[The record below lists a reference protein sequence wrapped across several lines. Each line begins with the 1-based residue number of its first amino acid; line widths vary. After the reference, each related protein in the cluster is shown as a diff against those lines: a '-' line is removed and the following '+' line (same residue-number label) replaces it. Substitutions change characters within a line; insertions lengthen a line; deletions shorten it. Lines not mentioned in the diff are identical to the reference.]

1 MNWADFVILA
11 VIAFS
16 AIISLIRGFVREAFS
31 LATWIGA
38 FAVGV
43 VFVEPASY
51 LLRGYV
57 PGQQL
62 RLVLAFAALFAI
74 TLIVGI
80 AISHFAGMLVQH
92 AKLTRADRG
101 FGLFFG
107 IVRGYVAVCTLVVA
121 ASFTQLP
128 NSAWWNQSV
137 LIPFTHPLASWI
149 YRNLPTS
156 QLKQQRS

>member
-1 MNWADFVILA
+1 MNWADYVILA
-11 VIAFS
+11 IIAFS
-16 AIISLIRGFVREAFS
+16 ALISLIRGFVREAFS

-43 VFVEPASY
+43 IFVEPAAR
-51 LLRGYV
+51 LLAPYV
-57 PGQQL
+57 PGEQL
-62 RLVLAFAALFAI
+62 RLVLAFAGLFAI

-80 AISHFAGMLVQH
+80 ALSHFAAMMVQR

-107 IVRGYVAVCTLVVA
+107 IVRGYVAVSALVVA
-121 ASFTQLP
+121 ASFTHLP
-128 NSAWWNQSV
+128 QSGWWQRSL

-149 YRNLPTS
+149 AHNLPTS
-156 QLKQQRS
+156 QLKKGA